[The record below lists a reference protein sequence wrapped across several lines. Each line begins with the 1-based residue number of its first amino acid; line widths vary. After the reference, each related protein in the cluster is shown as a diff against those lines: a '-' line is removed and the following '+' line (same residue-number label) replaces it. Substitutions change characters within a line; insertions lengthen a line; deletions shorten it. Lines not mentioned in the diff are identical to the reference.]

1 MFNITF
7 FNRVNKIY
15 SNDKPFFITFCI
27 LYKLSV
33 KDQWRSTKTLIS
45 VDLCF
50 DLFSKLKKKI
60 LFQCIWFYGDKRK
73 PKCLS
78 SRAFSLSTVTISW
91 LRYFKKLMFL
101 NRPSVGQSVS
111 TFCKCNSSQTAVRNS
126 VKLCRYFRHKV

>member
-33 KDQWRSTKTLIS
+33 KDQWRSTITLIS

-60 LFQCIWFYGDKRK
+60 CFNVFDFMETKENQNVYLVELF
-73 PKCLS
+73 L
-78 SRAFSLSTVTISW
+78 
-91 LRYFKKLMFL
+91 
-101 NRPSVGQSVS
+101 
-111 TFCKCNSSQTAVRNS
+111 
-126 VKLCRYFRHKV
+126 

>member
-45 VDLCF
+45 VDL
-50 DLFSKLKKKI
+50 FSKLKKKI
-60 LFQCIWFYGDKRK
+60 CFNVFDFMETKENQNVYLVELF
-73 PKCLS
+73 L
-78 SRAFSLSTVTISW
+78 
-91 LRYFKKLMFL
+91 
-101 NRPSVGQSVS
+101 
-111 TFCKCNSSQTAVRNS
+111 
-126 VKLCRYFRHKV
+126 